1 VNLIGEHTDYNGGLA
16 LPFAIESG
24 VTVRAE
30 QASGESVVVEAL
42 DLGETDE
49 FPYANPQPTRGW
61 KAFARG
67 IVAELKPSA
76 GARISIEGDLPRGAG
91 LSSSAALSTA
101 LALAL
106 LQLCGREMER
116 LELARLCSRVEN
128 EWVGSPT
135 GLLDQLAVLF
145 AREGQ
150 ALRIDFQALELSH
163 VPLDLGDWTLATL
176 DSGVEHDNATSG
188 YEERR
193 GECARACALL
203 GIGTLREATPADVAR
218 LPEPIDRRARYVLE
232 ENVRVDAAVAAL
244 TRGDLL
250 ELGRLLDATH
260 AGLRDLYEVST
271 PEVEHT
277 VGLMKDAG
285 AAGARIV
292 GGGFGG
298 AVLGLFPPG
307 TKPPADVLVAE
318 PGPPARLV

>member
-16 LPFAIESG
+16 LPFAIARG
-24 VTVRAE
+24 VTVTAE
-30 QASGESVVVEAL
+30 AAGGENVSVDAL
-42 DLGETDE
+42 NLGETDE
-49 FPYANPQPTRGW
+49 FPYANPEPVRGW
-61 KAFARG
+61 RAFARG
-67 IVAELKPSA
+67 IVAELRPSA
-76 GARISIEGDLPRGAG
+76 GARLSIEGDLPRGAG

-106 LQLCGREMER
+106 LGLGGRDMDG
-116 LELARLCSRVEN
+116 LDLARLCSRVEN

-150 ALRIDFQALELSH
+150 ALRIDFQTLELSH

-188 YEERR
+188 YNERR
-193 GECARACALL
+193 AECARACELL
-203 GIGTLREATPADVAR
+203 GIASLREASMADVAQ
-218 LPEPIDRRARYVLE
+218 LPEPLGRRVRYVIE
-232 ENVRVDAAVAAL
+232 ENARVDEAVAAL

-250 ELGRLLDATH
+250 ELARLLDASH

-271 PEVEHT
+271 PEVERT
-277 VGLMKDAG
+277 VEALKEAG
-285 AAGARIV
+285 AAGGRIV

-307 TKPPADVLVAE
+307 AEPPDGALVAE
-318 PGPPARLV
+318 PSAAARLL